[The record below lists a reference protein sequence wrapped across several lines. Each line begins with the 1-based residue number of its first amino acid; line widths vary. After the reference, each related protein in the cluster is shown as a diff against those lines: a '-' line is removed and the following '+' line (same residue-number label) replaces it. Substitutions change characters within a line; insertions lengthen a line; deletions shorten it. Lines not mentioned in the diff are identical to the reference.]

1 MSCTS
6 GIHIALTMNKDRI
19 FTIVIAIFLLIS
31 LYVSLYIIKRVDGI
45 NDRLD
50 RANTEYQFIID
61 DEDSIIVFDKERLV
75 GSVKLEGQ
83 LDSLMIKD
91 NE

>member
-1 MSCTS
+1 MK
-6 GIHIALTMNKDRI
+6 NDRI
-19 FTIVIAIFLLIS
+19 FTVIIMLFIIIS
-31 LYVSLYIIKRVDGI
+31 LLTSVYIVNRIDNMGK
-45 NDRLD
+45 RLD

-61 DEDSIIVFDKERLV
+61 EEDSIIVFDKERLV

>member
-1 MSCTS
+1 
-6 GIHIALTMNKDRI
+6 MNKDRI